1 MAATERAG
9 RAQAAAAAILLL
21 AAAGPRAQAG
31 ELWADEE
38 GKRRI
43 SLDTALKLSSLGSWA
58 ADDPL
63 LYPIRRSAVGLF
75 RVRMGLDAKCG
86 DFLNAGLAYEHRARL
101 MSAGSGGS
109 AGGGVLPSGADAP
122 YRLRQLDWQIS
133 ERPDALA
140 CRHELDRAFVSLHPS
155 WGEIT
160 VGRQAIGLGRGV
172 LFSAVDVFAPFSPI
186 EVDREWRRGVDAA
199 RVEYRVADTASVEVL
214 AVGGRRCEDSAWL
227 FRARG
232 YVGHVDGEL
241 IVGRRAEDMMYAG
254 VVSAAVGDAEVH
266 GELALFD
273 TPRGHPDGG
282 LFGSSRLIG
291 KAVAGASYTFDVGD
305 GLTVLGEY
313 HYSGFGVEDMR
324 DATLRLADPEF
335 QGRLLRGDM
344 QILGRHAAA
353 VRVSYPLTD
362 AWTGSLLVME
372 SPTDGSGLVSPS
384 LRWDVSQSASL
395 LLGAFVPWGRGP
407 SGGRLNSQFGGS
419 AASLFVQL
427 ALYF

>member
-1 MAATERAG
+1 MAEGAG
-9 RAQAAAAAILLL
+9 RAAAAAILLL
-21 AAAGPRAQAG
+21 SAVARAQAG
-31 ELWADEE
+31 ELWADEDNQ
-38 GKRRI
+38 RRV

-63 LYPIRRSAVGLF
+63 LDPIRRSAVGLF
-75 RVRMGLDAKCG
+75 RLRMALDARCG
-86 DFLNAGLAYEHRARL
+86 DFLNAGLAYEQRARL
-101 MSAGSGGS
+101 MSAGASG
-109 AGGGVLPSGADAP
+109 AGAGVLPAGTEAP

-133 ERPDALA
+133 ERPDALVY
-140 CRHELDRAFVSLHPS
+140 RHELDRAYVSLHPS
-155 WGEIT
+155 WGEVT

-172 LFSAVDVFAPFSPI
+172 LFSAVDVFAPFAPI

-199 RVEYRVADTASVEVL
+199 RIEYRVSDTASVEAI
-214 AVGGRRCEDSAWL
+214 AVGGQSCEESACL
-227 FRARG
+227 VRARG

-273 TPRGHPDGG
+273 TPRAHPDGG
-282 LFGSSRLIG
+282 WFGSGRLIA

-313 HYSGFGVEDMR
+313 HYSGFGVEDIR
-324 DATLRLADPEF
+324 DASLRLADPEF
-335 QGRLLRGDM
+335 QKRFLRGDT
-344 QILGRHAAA
+344 QILGRHAVA

-384 LRWDVSQSASL
+384 LRWDVSQSTSL
-395 LLGAFVPWGRGP
+395 LLSGFVPWGRGP
-407 SGGRLNSQFGGS
+407 TGGRLNSQFGGS